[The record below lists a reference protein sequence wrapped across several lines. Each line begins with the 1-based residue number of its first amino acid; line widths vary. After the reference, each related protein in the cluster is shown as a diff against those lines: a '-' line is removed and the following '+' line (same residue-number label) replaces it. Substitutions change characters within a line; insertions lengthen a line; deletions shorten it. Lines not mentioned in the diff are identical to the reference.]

1 MNSTITSITEFQD
14 YQFVPILMSECKI
27 QCVHDT
33 ECANIEGFDDLH
45 VCVHPTLLNKPLST
59 IVGVTENVLTKD
71 SAPSLEHPSGAII
84 KFLIFII
91 ILLGLMVLVMFAHGM
106 WKRYSRRKERGR
118 QILKNESTG
127 LRLDLISSPSSRPVT
142 TTSVETVE
150 AQS

>member
-1 MNSTITSITEFQD
+1 MNFTTTTAAEFQD
-14 YQFVPILMSECKI
+14 YQFLPLLMSECKI

-59 IVGVTENVLTKD
+59 IVGVTENVLMKN
-71 SAPSLEHPSGAII
+71 SAPSSELPSGASL

-91 ILLGLMVLVMFAHGM
+91 IVLGLMVLVMFAHGM

-127 LRLDLISSPSSRPVT
+127 LRLNLINSQPVT

-150 AQS
+150 TTEQK